1 MKPERFLFFARVA
14 ISVYK
19 KIYCNMLNPILAF
32 YLVDS
37 FQEIIHFSQVWYTNK
52 TCHKNYNISFNFFVI
67 ATNRTRLLREMTG
80 HFLWLCFPIVFKFKN
95 RQNLTLFFLISAQ
108 ILLSAQAKTYFLNK
122 HPGPLII
129 HLWYSNVSNFLMEP
143 SLVDT
148 SSRRHYIHM
157 GVFFLSNFYFVMLI
171 IILHLFVPI
180 MAR

>member
-1 MKPERFLFFARVA
+1 
-14 ISVYK
+14 
-19 KIYCNMLNPILAF
+19 MLNPILAF

-52 TCHKNYNISFNFFVI
+52 TYHKNYNISFNFFVI